1 MCSTVNVL
9 LNIIYLNCG
18 LINEEKIDI
27 RSNELHLS
35 SITFV
40 YDEQKWRLRGARALS
55 MPLDFQGEQNITIRL
70 RMFEACL
77 TLSIG

>member
-40 YDEQKWRLRGARALS
+40 YDSQR
-55 MPLDFQGEQNITIRL
+55 
-70 RMFEACL
+70 
-77 TLSIG
+77 

>member
-1 MCSTVNVL
+1 MYSTVNVL

-40 YDEQKWRLRGARALS
+40 YDEQNGNWEKHVHY
-55 MPLDFQGEQNITIRL
+55 QYH
-70 RMFEACL
+70 
-77 TLSIG
+77 